1 MTNTDL
7 LIQKMDESGY
17 RRLYIAEQCGLTYQ
31 GLMNKVNN
39 KSDFTAPEIKI
50 LRILLKLSP
59 EEVEA
64 IFFTDDV
71 DKTSTK

>member
-7 LIQKMDESGY
+7 LIQKMDASGY
-17 RRLYIAEQCGLTYQ
+17 KRDYIAKQCGLTYQ

-71 DKTSTK
+71 DKTSTF